1 MILTKSAENST
12 IEKSTDIIRYV
23 VSDCYMP
30 AFNQQ
35 VSKQGRVTTLT
46 NAATLDKQSPFLSP

>member
-12 IEKSTDIIRYV
+12 IEKSKDIIRYV

-35 VSKQGRVTTLT
+35 VSKQGRVT
-46 NAATLDKQSPFLSP
+46 ACGEWKMVAPSGE